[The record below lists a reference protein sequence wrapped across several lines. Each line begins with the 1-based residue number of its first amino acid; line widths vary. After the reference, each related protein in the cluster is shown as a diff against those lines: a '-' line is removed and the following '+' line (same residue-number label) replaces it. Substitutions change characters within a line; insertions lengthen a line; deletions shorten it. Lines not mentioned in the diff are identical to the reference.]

1 MRETIALALVC
12 LLLTVVSLAALVWA
26 VGQALVDRLPSEILN
41 LDGLLL
47 SAVCLLLATV
57 FGFCFLWFARDARL
71 WEWVKNRGRLGS
83 GAAEDPAASTESNG
97 K

>member
-57 FGFCFLWFARDARL
+57 FGFCFVWFARDARL
-71 WEWVKNRGRLGS
+71 WEWVKNRGRGIP
-83 GAAEDPAASTESNG
+83 APAADSAISTESNG